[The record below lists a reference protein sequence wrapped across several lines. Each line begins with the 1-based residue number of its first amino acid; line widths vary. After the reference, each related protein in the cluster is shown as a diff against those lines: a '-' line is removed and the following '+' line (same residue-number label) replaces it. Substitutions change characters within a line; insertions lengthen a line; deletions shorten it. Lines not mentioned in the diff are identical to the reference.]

1 MTITHHAL
9 TGGHAQ
15 RTSTVAVQV
24 EWDGRLYGFEVTLLA
39 TGDKLTRLPVRWSC
53 EMAYTAFDLELMPK
67 RKRPRLVEALRQ
79 AIADHLGV
87 EVEKVTGVTYAR
99 LAHWED

>member
-15 RTSTVAVQV
+15 RTSTVTVQV
-24 EWDGRLYGFEVTLLA
+24 KWDGRVMAFEATLLA
-39 TGDKLTRLPVRWSC
+39 TGDKATRLPVRWSC
-53 EMAYTAFDLELMPK
+53 EMAYTALNLTLIPK
-67 RKRPRLVEALRQ
+67 RKRPLLVAALRL

-87 EVEKVTGVTYAR
+87 EMEKVSGVAYAR
-99 LAHWED
+99 IAHWEA